1 MKYYLKWITEVPL
14 EQQPIKPGKSVFD
27 AVMTAQEM
35 VTYDVVYYK
44 KTTSQIPQWIDCM
57 SRATPFDSLKST
69 EKMLNKLENNNYDG
83 FFGIECSIE
92 DDLDDLSEL

>member
-1 MKYYLKWITEVPL
+1 MKYYLKWITENRIEPQPL
-14 EQQPIKPGKSVFD
+14 KPGESILD
-27 AVMTAQEM
+27 AFMTALPK
-35 VTYDVVYYK
+35 VAYDVVYYK

-57 SRATPFDSLKST
+57 SRATPFDSLEST